1 MNLLFKFAILVSML
15 AGMMVIAVGFPTWAM
30 ATVDRNVVHDQE
42 EIVRTLNLLKGIES
56 STEGVLNRLNRGSF
70 DDIDQK
76 RVRKEFR
83 QMNSIATELAE
94 SQDFRTMAGA
104 GLAPS
109 LLSSVHEI
117 GATISEIEDDS
128 ICPNLDPVQV
138 AHVFENLSVVVGMIR
153 DQLEGNIYYSI
164 LHSGSIRSLVNRILI
179 SSLIAACL
187 VAGLSFLLLRRWVI
201 VPVLELRT
209 AAVAISQGNF
219 DYRVTIRSRDEIGA
233 LSSEINHMAATIA
246 DMQART
252 VARERLSA
260 IEELLRRLVHNL
272 RNPLAGIRGLAEA
285 SCLELPADSQ
295 IREDQNLIIA
305 MVDRFEKWLGNL
317 LHSTASLNIHPVEES
332 PADLVQMVTDTLQPL
347 AQSRSI
353 NLEVIIDNAPAL
365 APYDP
370 THLEQ
375 ALIALATNAL
385 EATPK
390 EGTVCIEADTPGE
403 TETTSQTPVWRLRID
418 DSGPGIP
425 ESARHDIF
433 QPYFTTKSHGTG
445 LGLAFVQNVVHAHG
459 GSVCVVESHLGGAGF
474 VVELPLHLP
483 DESKT
488 QCDHHA
494 ETGRSQHSENRIH
507 HESTRACPAHHDND
521 TANDMKRT
529 ERNVNTNH
537 PSPIPAP

>member
-30 ATVDRNVVHDQE
+30 ATVDRNVVHDQG

-56 STEGVLNRLNRGSF
+56 STEGILNRLNQNSLKN
-70 DDIDQK
+70 IDHKQ
-76 RVRKEFR
+76 VRKEFR
-83 QMNSIATELAE
+83 KMDSIATELAK
-94 SQDFRTMAGA
+94 SKDFRQMAGA

-109 LLSSVHEI
+109 LLSRVNEVGS
-117 GATISEIEDDS
+117 TISAIEDHTLRKS
-128 ICPNLDPVQV
+128 LDPVDV
-138 AHVFENLSVVVGMIR
+138 AHSFENLSVVVGMIR

-164 LHSGSIRSLVNRILI
+164 LHSGNIRSLVNRILV

-209 AAVAISQGNF
+209 AAAAISQGNF
-219 DYRVTIRSRDEIGA
+219 DYRVQIRSRDEIGA
-233 LSSEINHMAATIA
+233 LSREINHMAATIA
-246 DMQART
+246 EMQART

-285 SCLELPADSQ
+285 ACLELPKDSR

-317 LHSTASLNIHPVEES
+317 LHSTASLKIHAVDES
-332 PADLVQMVTDTLQPL
+332 PVDLVQIVMDTIKPL
-347 AQSRSI
+347 ASARSI
-353 NLEVIIDNAPAL
+353 NLKTTTQNAPES
-365 APYDP
+365 APFDP

-385 EATPK
+385 EATP
-390 EGTVCIEADTPGE
+390 EGGTVRIKVDTPN
-403 TETTSQTPVWRLRID
+403 TSENHDSSQSTQVWNLCVE

-425 ESARHDIF
+425 EENRADIF
-433 QPYFTTKSHGTG
+433 QPYFTTKSNGTG
-445 LGLAFVQNVVHAHG
+445 LGLAFVQNVIHAHG
-459 GSVCVVESHLGGAGF
+459 GTIRLSDSPLGGARF
-474 VVELPLHLP
+474 EVELPLQITDEKTHTRKSTANSQIRKTDKPIEKSNNNEHKNNELKNKNDNKKSIP
-483 DESKT
+483 DEMRK
-488 QCDHHA
+488 
-494 ETGRSQHSENRIH
+494 HS
-507 HESTRACPAHHDND
+507 T
-521 TANDMKRT
+521 
-529 ERNVNTNH
+529 
-537 PSPIPAP
+537 IPT